1 MRTLTLIRHAKSS
14 WDDPKIEDFH
24 RPLNERGFRDAP
36 VMAQRL
42 GNLLDATPQL
52 VASPALRTTTTAR
65 IFAEV
70 LGIAESSIRFEPPI
84 YDATAAEL
92 LAVVRELD
100 DAYPNVAL
108 FGHNPGL
115 TDLSHRLA
123 RCTFGE
129 MPTCAMAVLEFDVD
143 RWADVAHGRLFAY
156 SFPKERQ

>member
-42 GNLLDATPQL
+42 GNLLEATPQL

-70 LGIAESSIRFEPPI
+70 LGIAESAIRFEPPI

-92 LAVVRELD
+92 LAVVRKLD
-100 DAYPNVAL
+100 DAFPNVAL

-115 TDLSHRLA
+115 TDLSHQLA
-123 RCTFGE
+123 RCTFSE

>member
-1 MRTLTLIRHAKSS
+1 MRTLTLVRHAKSS
-14 WDDPKIEDFH
+14 WDDPKLEDFH

-42 GNLLDATPQL
+42 AKLLDATPQL

-70 LGIAESSIRFEPPI
+70 LGIPENAIRFEPPI
-84 YDATAAEL
+84 YDASTAEL
-92 LAVVRELD
+92 LAVVRKLD
-100 DAYPNVAL
+100 DAFPNVAL
-108 FGHNPGL
+108 FGHNPGIS
-115 TDLSHRLA
+115 DLCHKLA
-123 RCTFGE
+123 RCSFAE

-143 RWADVAHGRLFAY
+143 RWADVANGRLFAY